1 MWRMHLC
8 VEGRVGDKDLNFFG
22 GTRVTEAIA
31 QLRWERTWQKDD
43 SFDILSWPV
52 FGRVDREEEGDSFDL
67 FFQVLTE
74 SHAKKMEPEVKQLF
88 SCVRSESNRRFFKFS
103 ISPQLSPVV
112 REFQSWQKLMDS
124 FPRTRWWQSLFR
136 ETFAVLQKPLL
147 LDRWWGSSWNTRAR
161 GSSGGRSLSYANRYD
176 RCVISLNL
184 DILLFYD
191 FSVRDLHKH
200 VGRG

>member
-1 MWRMHLC
+1 MEHNQRSITGKNIAKICIIIPLVHIFKETHQGNMIVWKNRRRMHLS
-8 VEGRVGDKDLNFFG
+8 VEEWVGDKDLNFFG

-103 ISPQLSPVV
+103 IPSNYLQLWENS
-112 REFQSWQKLMDS
+112 R
-124 FPRTRWWQSLFR
+124 
-136 ETFAVLQKPLL
+136 AG
-147 LDRWWGSSWNTRAR
+147 GS
-161 GSSGGRSLSYANRYD
+161 
-176 RCVISLNL
+176 
-184 DILLFYD
+184 
-191 FSVRDLHKH
+191 
-200 VGRG
+200 